1 MTDRFDR
8 IAKVAAVAGGFIALS
23 GASLPS
29 AVLDVAIVGL
39 RSPKGNVLAC
49 LTANPRY
56 FPNCSR
62 DPRALKLAVPAMHA
76 SKIEFQNVVP
86 GTYALALMHDENANQ
101 KLDVRLFVPKEGFAF
116 SRNPIVR
123 FSPPKFDAAA
133 FTVGTGESV
142 QRVTMRYMQ

>member
-1 MTDRFDR
+1 MPRRRDKSVR
-8 IAKVAAVAGGFIALS
+8 IVILASSLLALTA
-23 GASLPS
+23 ASLPS
-29 AVLDVAIVGL
+29 ANLDVAIAGL

-49 LTANPRY
+49 LTANPKY

-62 DPRALKLAVPAMHA
+62 DPRALKLAVPAAEARM
-76 SKIEFQNVVP
+76 IEFPNVAP

-123 FSPPKFDAAA
+123 FAPPKFDAVA

-142 QRVTMRYMQ
+142 QRVTMRYML